1 VQLNELVPRARPFAP
16 LAVIVA
22 AVAAGFARGLGVA
35 LLVLAGGMLLLAIGF
50 LWESVQSLGD
60 EADLTLD
67 EALALASPSA
77 EEEKKRAVL
86 RALKDLE
93 FERSVGKV
101 SDEDYK
107 KLSAQYREE
116 AKALLQ
122 VLDREQ
128 SPARARAE
136 KLAASFVEDAMKNEP
151 APKKAEEE
159 PPTPDEDEDEDE
171 DTTAPEPE
179 ETKSEESPGSEGESE
194 SDGSDDG
201 EDEDDDDDD
210 DEDEDDDDDESEN
223 VKELVCAKCETK
235 NDTDARFCK
244 KCGEALS

>member
-1 VQLNELVPRARPFAP
+1 VQLSELTSRARPFAP
-16 LAVIVA
+16 LVVIAA
-22 AVAAGFARGLGVA
+22 AVVAGFARGLGVA

-67 EALALASPSA
+67 EALALAAPSA

-101 SDEDYK
+101 SEEDFK

-116 AKALLQ
+116 AKLLLQ

-128 SPARARAE
+128 SPARERAE
-136 KLAASFVEDAMKNEP
+136 KLAESYLEKALKDAPPPKTAEDEP
-151 APKKAEEE
+151 AETEEADDVE
-159 PPTPDEDEDEDE
+159 DEDEDEDE
-171 DTTAPEPE
+171 DDV
-179 ETKSEESPGSEGESE
+179 S
-194 SDGSDDG
+194 
-201 EDEDDDDDD
+201 
-210 DEDEDDDDDESEN
+210 
-223 VKELVCAKCETK
+223 ELVCAQCDTK

>member
-1 VQLNELVPRARPFAP
+1 VQLNELIPRARPFAP
-16 LAVIVA
+16 LAVIAA

-67 EALALASPSA
+67 EALALAAPSA

-93 FERSVGKV
+93 FERGVGKV

-136 KLAASFVEDAMKNEP
+136 KLAASFVEDAMKDLPE
-151 APKKAEEE
+151 PKKASEKPEE
-159 PPTPDEDEDEDE
+159 PEADEADESTDDVSEPEETEVEESAADDEGEGETSTEESDEDEDEDE
-171 DTTAPEPE
+171 D
-179 ETKSEESPGSEGESE
+179 ETE
-194 SDGSDDG
+194 DDG
-201 EDEDDDDDD
+201 EH
-210 DEDEDDDDDESEN
+210 
-223 VKELVCAKCETK
+223 VCAKCETK
-235 NDTDARFCK
+235 NDADARFCK